1 MIEFIKKLYVIML
14 LVVCGMC
21 AIVPISAVVVTVKDI
36 LSGDNLIVNIMLA
49 TLSIIIAIM
58 MILITIWFA
67 GELIP
72 TI

>member
-21 AIVPISAVVVTVKDI
+21 AIVPIGAVVVAVKDI
-36 LSGDNLIVNIMLA
+36 LSGDNLIANIMLA
-49 TLSIIIAIM
+49 TLFIITAIM
-58 MILITIWFA
+58 TILITIWFA